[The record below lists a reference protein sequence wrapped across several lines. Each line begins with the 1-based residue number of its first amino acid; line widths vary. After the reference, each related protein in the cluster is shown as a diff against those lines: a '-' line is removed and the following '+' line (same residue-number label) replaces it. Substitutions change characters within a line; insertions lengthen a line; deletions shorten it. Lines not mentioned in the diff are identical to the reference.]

1 MSRNYT
7 GFLVSNFLILNR
19 EGVVRGFAGTL
30 QKRIQIYRGRQT
42 MQNPTEPK
50 WSLRLPAD
58 CSIAAIRSVYDLIR
72 DAFGRQHALEID
84 CSRVA
89 KADVTSI
96 QLLLST
102 AKTGQAQGRAVVLT
116 ELSQNFRNTLRRAG
130 FLGEAITD
138 DPFNDRKDGA

>member
-1 MSRNYT
+1 
-7 GFLVSNFLILNR
+7 
-19 EGVVRGFAGTL
+19 
-30 QKRIQIYRGRQT
+30 
-42 MQNPTEPK
+42 MQNPNEPK

-72 DAFGRQHALEID
+72 DAFNRRDALEID
-84 CSRVA
+84 CSAVA

-116 ELSQNFRNTLRRAG
+116 DFSQNFRNTLRRAG
-130 FLGEAITD
+130 FVGEAGIAP
-138 DPFNDRKDGA
+138 PFHKKDGS